1 MIQILNICDK
11 IKNVIDKFK
20 DADKITDFRIVLRHN
35 EDLQIYIKGDDN
47 QIVDD
52 IEDKCRDIYN
62 NIDIDFFQA
71 DLDDMLPSAFNNPS
85 ENNILIDNGR
95 RRLSSLSRNHVGGN
109 HACPVVTFY
118 SYKGGQGRST
128 ALAAFASYMARQE
141 NKKVFIID
149 CDIEAPGF
157 TNFFLSSQEEDVVNG
172 DGFIEYLIDKSA
184 GLAQANQLSRYV
196 REIDAK
202 FSGGGIINV
211 MPAGNLD
218 FRVDTKDFLNDHL
231 SHYIEG
237 LARIDL
243 NNYEYAVGLLNEL
256 LHDIVAEYSPDMI
269 LIDSRTGFN
278 DVMGLF
284 TMSLS
289 DIVVG
294 FFRGDSQSLPGLKYF
309 ISNLAIRDNIQVFLV
324 NSILPAPRKAA
335 KSLFNS
341 FKQTVDEITNREMEL
356 AMHTSEENAN
366 VISELFERI
375 QSFPISRRE
384 ELELVGTPDGDSDDF
399 LCLAAGDEYP
409 EYNRLF
415 SALSNAIDSAKSEGK
430 ITQEPEVEL
439 KTDTHNNIPQA
450 SSIKVIELSPRSSC
464 VSVINSASAEEK
476 EISARQWHNDI
487 LNSASETL
495 SNIEFYADQVDVEQK
510 YDEGRFFLRECM
522 KDLFNLDKYLIMG
535 SKGTGKSYLY
545 RALQSPKLVG
555 IIKEYA
561 RKSGNYRFLD
571 AVNRNSCI
579 LRVKKFGETSHLFK
593 QNFWMVYS
601 WMTIAHAINDIAPG
615 FEPNPKLTVF
625 DIKDDNATLA
635 RFNDILNNDEEILLF
650 EDEYRRL
657 DEYLLENEKP
667 GDRVFLTVLYDQ
679 LDEIV
684 EPEQWSEWIPE
695 LMELWRFK
703 RFNRIFGKL
712 FLRRDLFRKMRGLT
726 NINDIEN
733 QSINIE
739 WKREEVYSFF
749 FKTVL
754 TADIIDKFWGL
765 WYIKRPEDQ
774 QRLKE
779 LRKHYKAEENKFKLD
794 DYYLNPLVSTFFGK
808 TVRTDTIKN
817 LGDSYYWLYDNLK
830 NADDTIS
837 LRPFIDLIA
846 ESITEWKTDRDRE
859 QIERL
864 TPDAILSP
872 YYYTNKRIRSSSV
885 SRHIDD
891 FVKEIGNK
899 PIDYVIDFF
908 TNADPKFKYLRLPKR
923 TFEEALRLTL
933 QNTNDKTVESMTI
946 EALTDLM
953 VANGII
959 SKETYRYGDF
969 YKFAHLYQYKLG
981 LRSGMARD
989 IFAPA
994 PNFKRIR
1001 RR

>member
-1 MIQILNICDK
+1 MIQIVNLCDK
-11 IKNVIDKFK
+11 LKNKLDGYKKDK
-20 DADKITDFRIVLRHN
+20 KIVDFRIVLRHN
-35 EDLQIYIKGDDN
+35 EDLQIYLIGHDEKIAD
-47 QIVDD
+47 I
-52 IEDKCRDIYN
+52 IEDECRNLYDNTDVDFFPADSNDIY
-62 NIDIDFFQA
+62 
-71 DLDDMLPSAFNNPS
+71 PSVFENPS
-85 ENNILIDNGR
+85 VNNILLDNGR
-95 RRLSSLSRNHVGGN
+95 RRLSSLTRDHDNDID
-109 HACPVVTFY
+109 CPIITFY

-128 ALAAFASYMARQE
+128 TLAAFASYMARQE
-141 NKKVFIID
+141 NKRVFIID

-157 TNFFLSSQEEDVVNG
+157 TNFFLSSPEDIVNG
-172 DGFIEYLIDKSA
+172 DGFIEYLIDKSV
-184 GLAQANQLSRYV
+184 GLVHANQLSRYV

-218 FRVDTKDFLNDHL
+218 FSVKTNDFLNDHL

-243 NNYEYAVGLLNEL
+243 NNYDYAVSILKGLLD
-256 LHDIVAEYSPDMI
+256 DIIKEYSPDMI

-278 DVMGLF
+278 DIMGLF
-284 TMSLS
+284 TQSLS
-289 DIVVG
+289 NIVVG

-309 ISNLAIRDNIQVFLV
+309 ISNLAIKDNIQIFLV

-341 FKQTVDEITNREMEL
+341 FKQVVDEITDRELSRHSSDKKYDE
-356 AMHTSEENAN
+356 
-366 VISELFERI
+366 ISELFGRI
-375 QSFPISRRE
+375 KSFPISRRE
-384 ELELVGTPDGDSDDF
+384 ELELIGTSDGDSDDF
-399 LCLAAGDEYP
+399 LSLAAGDEYP
-409 EYNRLF
+409 EYDRLF
-415 SALSNAIDSAKSEGK
+415 SALSNAIDSVNLEDRTILETS
-430 ITQEPEVEL
+430 PEIET
-439 KTDTHNNIPQA
+439 KESSDIPQ
-450 SSIKVIELSPRSSC
+450 
-464 VSVINSASAEEK
+464 VSTINVINLVEGQSCFSDINKATTEEK
-476 EISARQWHNDI
+476 DFSARQWHNDI

-495 SNIEFYADQVDVEQK
+495 GNIEFYADQVDVEQK
-510 YDEGRFFLRECM
+510 YNEGRFFLRECM

-545 RALQSPKLVG
+545 RALQSPRLVD

-561 RKSGNYRFLD
+561 RKSGDYRFLD

-579 LRVKKFGETSHLFK
+579 LRVKKFGKRSSLFK

-601 WMTIAHAINDIAPG
+601 WMIIAHAIKEIAPG
-615 FEPNPKLTVF
+615 FKQNPELTVF
-625 DIKDDNATLA
+625 DIRDDNATLDKF
-635 RFNDILNNDEEILLF
+635 RKLLDDKKKILLV
-650 EDEYRRL
+650 EEEYHRL
-657 DEYLLENEKP
+657 DEYFLENEKQ
-667 GDRVFLTVLYDQ
+667 GNRTILTVLYDQ

-695 LMELWRFK
+695 LMEVWRFK

-754 TADIIDKFWGL
+754 TADIVDKFWGL
-765 WYIKRPEDQ
+765 WYIKNPDDQ

-779 LRKHYKAEENKFKLD
+779 LRKHYREEENKFKLD

-808 TVRTDTIKN
+808 IVRTDTIKN
-817 LGDSYYWLYDNLK
+817 LGESYYWLYDNLK

-859 QIERL
+859 KIEKL

-872 YYYTNKRIRSSSV
+872 YYYTNKRIRKSSV

-899 PIDYVIDFF
+899 PIEYVLNFF
-908 TNADPKFKYLRLPKR
+908 TNANAKFKYLRLPKR
-923 TFEEALRLTL
+923 TFEEAIKLTL
-933 QNTNDKTVESMTI
+933 KDTNDKTIGAMTT

-959 SKETYRYGDF
+959 SKETNRYGDF
-969 YKFAHLYQYKLG
+969 YKFAHLYQYRLG

-989 IFAPA
+989 LSA
-994 PNFKRIR
+994 PNQYSKKPKRR
-1001 RR
+1001 